1 PLGPAGAGPPLAPGA
16 RWGRPPPLAP
26 GSRWGRPPALA
37 PGSRCGRPPGPR
49 GGRPA
54 APGSRCGRPP
64 DSPADGASRTV
75 GPDTGGSGPD
85 GGGVA
90 PEPAGV
96 PGAPLRLGM
105 LAAASLPR
113 CGPLAAAEA
122 LDSRRLAECGPPPEP
137 LSPVDMPADAAAEPG
152 WRCGRPPGPAAG
164 AAGAL
169 GVGVLGV
176 LGAESVRIGP
186 LTPGSTVTTMVP
198 AEVRVTA
205 RVCMAAGWFG
215 FGWTGAI
222 CTPWPELP
230 LTGTIRPTGTCT
242 VTVTPGSRAVSKV
255 GRSRTVRP
263 CRSASRPTT
272 NRPTWRAVPWPGS
285 AVQSG

>member
-1 PLGPAGAGPPLAPGA
+1 GPWTPGCRCGSPLGPAGAGPPLAPGA

-26 GSRWGRPPALA
+26 GSRWGRPPAL
-37 PGSRCGRPPGPR
+37 
-49 GGRPA
+49 

-137 LSPVDMPADAAAEPG
+137 LSPVDMPADA
-152 WRCGRPPGPAAG
+152 
-164 AAGAL
+164 
-169 GVGVLGV
+169 
-176 LGAESVRIGP
+176 
-186 LTPGSTVTTMVP
+186 
-198 AEVRVTA
+198 
-205 RVCMAAGWFG
+205 
-215 FGWTGAI
+215 
-222 CTPWPELP
+222 
-230 LTGTIRPTGTCT
+230 
-242 VTVTPGSRAVSKV
+242 
-255 GRSRTVRP
+255 
-263 CRSASRPTT
+263 
-272 NRPTWRAVPWPGS
+272 
-285 AVQSG
+285 